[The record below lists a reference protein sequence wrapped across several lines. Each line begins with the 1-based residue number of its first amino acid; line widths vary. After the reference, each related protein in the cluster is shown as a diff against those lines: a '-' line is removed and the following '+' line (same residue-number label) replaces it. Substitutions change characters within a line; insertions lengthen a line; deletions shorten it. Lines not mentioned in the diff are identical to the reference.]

1 MLDAIYIKSKN
12 TVLETKEDKEYK
24 LCSLLK
30 TARVSK
36 EELDKMSDVNIPEAL
51 FEGQRSKL
59 NQILLSQHLLANGH
73 KISQKALIA
82 LQMSN
87 KVISKLRKEYSENN
101 KGNGKYL
108 LHKDLLYKIKT
119 ITENLKLYK
128 LMLPEDLARQVL
140 MNLHHKLDSHLNTDQ
155 IMKIFDSTFCTRNLL
170 NMA

>member
-1 MLDAIYIKSKN
+1 MNKQESELDRVFQLTRKTQQNIDMIGLSSTLSCMLDAIYIKSKN

-101 KGNGKYL
+101 KLNGKYL
-108 LHKDLLYKIKT
+108 LHKDLLHKIKT
-119 ITENLKLYK
+119 ITENLKLLSQPSQAK
-128 LMLPEDLARQVL
+128 P
-140 MNLHHKLDSHLNTDQ
+140 S
-155 IMKIFDSTFCTRNLL
+155 
-170 NMA
+170 